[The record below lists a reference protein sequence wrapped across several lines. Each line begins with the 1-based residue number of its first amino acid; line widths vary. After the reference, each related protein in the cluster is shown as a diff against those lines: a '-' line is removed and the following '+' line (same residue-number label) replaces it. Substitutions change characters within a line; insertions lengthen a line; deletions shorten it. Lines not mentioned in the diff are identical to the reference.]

1 MGAHHSCSNRCISEN
16 HLDQR
21 VGGFH
26 LRTEEGDPLKR
37 DREDINGFHFLGHAN
52 SQPAIDFD
60 FHRETHICSTVFLY

>member
-1 MGAHHSCSNRCISEN
+1 MEAHRSCSNRCISEN

-26 LRTEEGDPLKR
+26 LRTEEGDRLKIY
-37 DREDINGFHFLGHAN
+37 REDMNGSHFMGHAN

-60 FHRETHICSTVFLY
+60 FDRETHICSTVFLN